1 MDDDN
6 DNSIK
11 LSPEKN
17 TKKSTKRM
25 KEEIK
30 IKGIRRSKKSTI
42 EGKEIIL
49 SNNDLIKYKEN
60 EKESINNNKEHYYR
74 IEKLP
79 KEDKG
84 KKGGKN
90 LFLNDS
96 LKGSKKNKN
105 NEYLETENTTTD
117 TSLEKEKNVT
127 EFLQRAQKIKYKGY
141 N

>member
-1 MDDDN
+1 MN
-6 DNSIK
+6 QKMNYHPILYQK
-11 LSPEKN
+11 QQ
-17 TKKSTKRM
+17 
-25 KEEIK
+25 IK

-49 SNNDLIKYKEN
+49 SNNDFIKYKEKDKKN
-60 EKESINNNKEHYYR
+60 EAINNNEEPYYR

-127 EFLQRAQKIKYKGY
+127 KFLQRARKIKYKGY

>member
-1 MDDDN
+1 MTTKEQEPEPV
-6 DNSIK
+6 K

-17 TKKSTKRM
+17 NKQSETF
-25 KEEIK
+25 
-30 IKGIRRSKKSTI
+30 
-42 EGKEIIL
+42 
-49 SNNDLIKYKEN
+49 
-60 EKESINNNKEHYYR
+60 NNNKEPYYR

-84 KKGGKN
+84 KRGKKN

-117 TSLEKEKNVT
+117 TTLKKNYRIFT
-127 EFLQRAQKIKYKGY
+127 KSSNNKLGNKNQG

>member
-1 MDDDN
+1 MTTKEQEPEPVN
-6 DNSIK
+6 

-17 TKKSTKRM
+17 NKQSETF
-25 KEEIK
+25 
-30 IKGIRRSKKSTI
+30 
-42 EGKEIIL
+42 
-49 SNNDLIKYKEN
+49 
-60 EKESINNNKEHYYR
+60 NNNKEPYYR

-84 KKGGKN
+84 EKGKKN

-96 LKGSKKNKN
+96 LEGSSFQATRKKLGKMFFTKRKKNKN

-117 TSLEKEKNVT
+117 DTLSKEKKVT
-127 EFLQRAQKIKYKGY
+127 EFLQRAQTIKYKGY